1 MTFATDPPD
10 STEPI
15 AVPRGGYDRA
25 LDGVWEHAPT
35 LKPRQQM
42 SLRTILWTCVV
53 GLAFWSVIAVA
64 VVFAERWVL
73 RFAMTQGWL
82 T

>member
-1 MTFATDPPD
+1 MKDGP
-10 STEPI
+10 
-15 AVPRGGYDRA
+15 GHYDRA

-53 GLAFWSVIAVA
+53 GLAFWSVIAWA
-64 VVFAERWVL
+64 VVAGEQWAL
-73 RFAMTQGWL
+73 QFAMTRGWL